1 MSSLATLLRQIPSPV
16 LTQHLRDQQKFLN
29 PVDVQ

>member
-1 MSSLATLLRQIPSPV
+1 MSSLATLLRQVPTPI
-16 LTQHLRDQQKFLN
+16 LTQHLRNQQKFLN